1 MVRPDDGEKYYLYML
16 LYVDDCLCIHH
27 DAETALQQLDKYF
40 QMKPG
45 TIGDPDIYL
54 GGKLRK
60 VQLNNGVWAWG
71 MSPSKY
77 VQDAVRNSEE
87 YLGRNFGGQKLQ
99 KRASSPWP
107 SEYTAELDS
116 TPELTPEQA
125 SYYQS
130 QIGVLQW
137 AVELGRVD
145 IITEV
150 SILASQMAQPREGHL
165 EAVFHVFAYLKNKHN
180 SRQIYDPTYPDIDMT
195 NFNETNWKYFFED
208 VKEAIPLDAPEPR
221 GKEVDLRLYVD
232 ADHAGDKKTRRSR
245 TGFFIFLNCA
255 LIMWKSKKQPTIE
268 TSVFG
273 AEFVAMKHG
282 METLRGLRYK
292 LRMMVVPLSGP
303 SNIYG
308 DNMSVITNTQKP
320 ESRLNKKSNEICYHA
335 IRESVAM
342 GESLTGHVLTAEN
355 PADLATKII
364 PGGQKREH
372 LVSKLLYDIFDTAP
386 LN

>member
-1 MVRPDDGEKYYLYML
+1 ML

-87 YLGRNFGGQKLQ
+87 YLGRNFGGRKLQ

-137 AVELGRVD
+137 AVELGLVD

-150 SILASQMAQPREGHL
+150 SILAFQMAQPREGHL
-165 EAVFHVFAYLKNKHN
+165 EG
-180 SRQIYDPTYPDIDMT
+180 
-195 NFNETNWKYFFED
+195 
-208 VKEAIPLDAPEPR
+208 R
-221 GKEVDLRLYVD
+221 GK
-232 ADHAGDKKTRRSR
+232 SR
-245 TGFFIFLNCA
+245 G
-255 LIMWKSKKQPTIE
+255 
-268 TSVFG
+268 
-273 AEFVAMKHG
+273 
-282 METLRGLRYK
+282 
-292 LRMMVVPLSGP
+292 
-303 SNIYG
+303 
-308 DNMSVITNTQKP
+308 
-320 ESRLNKKSNEICYHA
+320 
-335 IRESVAM
+335 
-342 GESLTGHVLTAEN
+342 
-355 PADLATKII
+355 
-364 PGGQKREH
+364 
-372 LVSKLLYDIFDTAP
+372 
-386 LN
+386 